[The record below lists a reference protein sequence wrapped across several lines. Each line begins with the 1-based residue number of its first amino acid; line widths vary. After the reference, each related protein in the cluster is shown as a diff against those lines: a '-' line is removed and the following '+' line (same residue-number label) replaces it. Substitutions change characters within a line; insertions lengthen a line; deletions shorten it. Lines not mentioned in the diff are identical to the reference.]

1 MSYPTKNILLFIV
14 LLLQVE
20 KVLEHC
26 KKLHDLTTLL
36 PQHYQEDADGLCTCL
51 GAPLP
56 REGSTTAYS
65 VDKSAFE
72 QARHILS
79 MKAGLASWIGEIKT
93 FSTEIPLASAKFY
106 HPLTGWLDDQEGGC
120 DPAGKNRKGRVWR
133 REARSVQVNSH
144 SRCTCTWNLNR
155 EIF

>member
-1 MSYPTKNILLFIV
+1 MLLIV
-14 LLLQVE
+14 LLLQV
-20 KVLEHC
+20 KQ
-26 KKLHDLTTLL
+26 DLDDLITLL

-79 MKAGLASWIGEIKT
+79 MNGGQASWIAEFYTIFK
-93 FSTEIPLASAKFY
+93 EIPLASTKFY
-106 HPLTGWLDDQEGGC
+106 HL
-120 DPAGKNRKGRVWR
+120 
-133 REARSVQVNSH
+133 
-144 SRCTCTWNLNR
+144 
-155 EIF
+155 

>member
-79 MKAGLASWIGEIKT
+79 MKAGQASWIAEVNTIFKRVT
-93 FSTEIPLASAKFY
+93 FGIRQVLSSMNRLA
-106 HPLTGWLDDQEGGC
+106 
-120 DPAGKNRKGRVWR
+120 GR
-133 REARSVQVNSH
+133 
-144 SRCTCTWNLNR
+144 SRGR
-155 EIF
+155 M